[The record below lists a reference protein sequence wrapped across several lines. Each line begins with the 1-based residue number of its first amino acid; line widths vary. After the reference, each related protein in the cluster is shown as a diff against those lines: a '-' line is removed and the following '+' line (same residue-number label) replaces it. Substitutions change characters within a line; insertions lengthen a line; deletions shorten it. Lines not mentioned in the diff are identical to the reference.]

1 MPALRVQIPQV
12 GSIGGG
18 VACALPLATYLI
30 TKHSIS
36 RLCTVAYFSMTVCSI
51 AAPIAVSLTRGQ
63 LFLTIPVI
71 VVGYMIV
78 GFSFGISLVTKAVA
92 MALAV
97 DEDQVWAAN
106 KSEISKFKFNSRE
119 LELMNLLGLVLGCIE
134 AKIRK

>member
-1 MPALRVQIPQV
+1 
-12 GSIGGG
+12 
-18 VACALPLATYLI
+18 
-30 TKHSIS
+30 
-36 RLCTVAYFSMTVCSI
+36 MTVCSI

-106 KSEISKFKFNSRE
+106 KSENSKFKFNSRE
-119 LELMNLLGLVLGCIE
+119 LELTNLLGLVLGCIADIFRRASE
-134 AKIRK
+134 TKIFAFSRYIVSPHSLDHGCIIL